1 MMKVFIQDFRSE
13 KPQAFFNKNILY
25 VDGQAIMVAST

>member
-1 MMKVFIQDFRSE
+1 MKVFIQDLLAD
-13 KPQAFFNKNILY
+13 KPNGFFNKNILY